1 MGFNSGFKGLNSKLI
16 FVQIDYVGNLS
27 LDEDNT
33 KMDLTQ
39 PNSMIEWIS
48 PLLRTGEV
56 QGSRMGPNTGYTEF
70 LSITPDKL

>member
-1 MGFNSGFKGLNSKLI
+1 
-16 FVQIDYVGNLS
+16 
-27 LDEDNT
+27 
-33 KMDLTQ
+33 MDLTE

-56 QGSRMGPNTGYTEF
+56 QGSCMGSNTGYTEF